1 MRPCGGSDLNL
12 NINWYPGHMAKATR
26 LIGESMREV
35 DLVVELCDA
44 RIPQASRNPVLMKQI
59 GDKPHILFMNKADL
73 ADPAVTEQWIAAYQ
87 AAGADAMAGSAF
99 EAGDR
104 QQLID
109 RIFQKLSGR
118 IQQTQARGLR
128 DHPVRLMMIGIPNC
142 GKSTLINAMA
152 RRKAAAAEDRPG
164 VTRGRQWIRTS
175 FGYDM
180 MDMPGVLWP
189 RLGSRHNQ
197 IALACTGAIKDQ
209 ILDIES
215 VAFETLNLLCE
226 HYPDAVTSRMKLT
239 ALDGDPYERFQ
250 AAARRRGCVRSGG
263 RTDDH
268 RFAMLLLDEFR
279 SGVIGRISL
288 ERPGDAM
295 PDETANEAA
304 DQETDGI

>member
-1 MRPCGGSDLNL
+1 MNS

-26 LIGESMREV
+26 LIGESMRDV

-44 RIPQASRNPVLMKQI
+44 RIPQASRNPVLIRQI
-59 GDKPHILFMNKADL
+59 GEKPHILFMNKADL
-73 ADPAVTEQWIAAYQ
+73 ADPAVTEQWIASYQ
-87 AAGADAMAGSAF
+87 MDGVDALAGSAL
-99 EAGDR
+99 ESRDR
-104 QQLID
+104 QRLLD
-109 RIFQKLSGR
+109 LVFHKLSGR
-118 IQQTQARGLR
+118 VQRMQARGLR
-128 DHPVRLMMIGIPNC
+128 AHPVRLMMIGIPNC

-152 RRKAAAAEDRPG
+152 KRKAAVAEDRPG
-164 VTRGRQWIRTS
+164 VTRGRQWIRTA

-215 VAFETLNLLCE
+215 VAFEMLNLLCDR
-226 HYPDAVTSRMKLT
+226 YPEAVVSRLKLT
-239 ALDGDPYERFQ
+239 DLTGDPYERFR

-263 RTDDH
+263 KTDDH

-279 SGVIGRISL
+279 SGAIGRISL
-288 ERPGDAM
+288 ERPGDGAS
-295 PDETANEAA
+295 DETA